1 MEPTWTTPPP
11 VMQRSIAGADGCP
24 VSSGVVAR
32 MGPQIVPIRVYK
44 EYGPDFCVMCFLIGK
59 MFYVSFG

>member
-1 MEPTWTTPPP
+1 MDHSAPRHAKINC
-11 VMQRSIAGADGCP
+11 RSRWLPGFFWCSGAY
-24 VSSGVVAR
+24 
-32 MGPQIVPIRVYK
+32 GPQLVPIRVYK